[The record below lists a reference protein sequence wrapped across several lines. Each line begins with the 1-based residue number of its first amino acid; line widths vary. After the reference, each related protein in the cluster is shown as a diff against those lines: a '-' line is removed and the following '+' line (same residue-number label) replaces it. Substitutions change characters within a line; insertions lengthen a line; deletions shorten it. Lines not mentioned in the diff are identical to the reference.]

1 METEDLLFWD
11 SALGTSCHLI
21 WASLFKAM
29 LPNAQ
34 MPHKKHLWQIF
45 HLIAW
50 ILKALVYTA
59 YPLQRYLPRQ
69 FTPISGAKSLK
80 IVCGLASA
88 PHFWCVVAGILDC
101 HWKSHAVARQLFRIS
116 SMWPSNPN
124 SSQRRW
130 SWTPWVLAMSASPW
144 QFVMGNVFLISLWKE
159 LPQEPTWGLRKMNGK
174 DHSNNRSDILK
185 TCLFNHFDLKT

>member
-1 METEDLLFWD
+1 
-11 SALGTSCHLI
+11 
-21 WASLFKAM
+21 
-29 LPNAQ
+29 
-34 MPHKKHLWQIF
+34 MPHQKHLWQIF

-80 IVCGLASA
+80 IVGGLAST

-116 SMWPSNPN
+116 NMWPSTP
-124 SSQRRW
+124 SSIH
-130 SWTPWVLAMSASPW
+130 PINDDHELFWVLAMSASPW
-144 QFVMGNVFLISLWKE
+144 QFVLGNVFSYHC
-159 LPQEPTWGLRKMNGK
+159 GRDCRKNQCEVCAKWTGK
-174 DHSNNRSDILK
+174 ITVTIAVTYWIRVCSAILILK
-185 TCLFNHFDLKT
+185 L

>member
-1 METEDLLFWD
+1 MPKCHIKSIFGK
-11 SALGTSCHLI
+11 SSTS
-21 WASLFKAM
+21 
-29 LPNAQ
+29 LPGYSKRWSIQ
-34 MPHKKHLWQIF
+34 R
-45 HLIAW
+45 
-50 ILKALVYTA
+50 

-69 FTPISGAKSLK
+69 FTPISGAKSLE
-80 IVCGLASA
+80 IVRGLAST

-130 SWTPWVLAMSASPW
+130 SWTPGVLAMSASPW
-144 QFVMGNVFLISLWKE
+144 QFVMGNVFLISLWKG

-174 DHSNNRSDILK
+174 DHSHNCSDILK
-185 TCLFNHFDLKT
+185 TCLFNHFDLKTWVLRFQLVFISPVRMFFTWRMFGSI

>member
-1 METEDLLFWD
+1 
-11 SALGTSCHLI
+11 
-21 WASLFKAM
+21 M

-69 FTPISGAKSLK
+69 FTPISGAKSLE
-80 IVCGLASA
+80 IVRGLAST

-130 SWTPWVLAMSASPW
+130 SWVRPLDNLSWATFFSFHCGRDCRKNQREDCAKWTGKITVTIAVTFWRLVCSTILIW
-144 QFVMGNVFLISLWKE
+144 KLGFFV
-159 LPQEPTWGLRKMNGK
+159 
-174 DHSNNRSDILK
+174 
-185 TCLFNHFDLKT
+185 FN